1 MVAGTPSRIPLP
13 ASNMGATRASRRLW
27 DLMSPDRKG
36 SRATHSYFRQA
47 TAVSFFYT
55 GAFARGPEFV
65 VETTYAAEGPPRDGR
80 VGGRGGSARGLRR
93 RAGKLQQEAQPGPWR
108 SGRRRAR
115 GQPACGSPPQ
125 PNPRGRPPRDALGA
139 PPRSGRHRKPVG
151 QNGPPF
157 CPTGRVTRSATS
169 YGLMAGV
176 EGVPATTADGLL
188 PYTASTL
195 NVYSVF
201 SLSPDTTALTS

>member
-27 DLMSPDRKG
+27 DLMRPDRKG

-55 GAFARGPEFV
+55 GVIARGPEFV
-65 VETTYAAEGPPRDGR
+65 VDTTYAAEGPPRDGGLGRR
-80 VGGRGGSARGLRR
+80 VGSGRSLRR

-125 PNPRGRPPRDALGA
+125 PNPRGRPPQRRPRCTPALRQTPKARGA
-139 PPRSGRHRKPVG
+139 ERASVLPH
-151 QNGPPF
+151 GPSHSDP
-157 CPTGRVTRSATS
+157 TS

-195 NVYSVF
+195 NAYSVF

>member
-1 MVAGTPSRIPLP
+1 
-13 ASNMGATRASRRLW
+13 MGAWAGELAPPGAVGVGLANFSKRL
-27 DLMSPDRKG
+27 SPGHGGAGVGALADNRPADRHRSQTPG
-36 SRATHSYFRQA
+36 
-47 TAVSFFYT
+47 
-55 GAFARGPEFV
+55 
-65 VETTYAAEGPPRDGR
+65 DG
-80 VGGRGGSARGLRR
+80 
-93 RAGKLQQEAQPGPWR
+93 
-108 SGRRRAR
+108 
-115 GQPACGSPPQ
+115 
-125 PNPRGRPPRDALGA
+125 PPRDALGA

-195 NVYSVF
+195 SVYSVF

>member
-1 MVAGTPSRIPLP
+1 MDASAGEEALPGAVALGLAHFSKRLSPGHGGAGVGMLADNRLADRHHSQTP
-13 ASNMGATRASRRLW
+13 G
-27 DLMSPDRKG
+27 D
-36 SRATHSYFRQA
+36 
-47 TAVSFFYT
+47 
-55 GAFARGPEFV
+55 
-65 VETTYAAEGPPRDGR
+65 GPPRD
-80 VGGRGGSARGLRR
+80 AI
-93 RAGKLQQEAQPGPWR
+93 
-108 SGRRRAR
+108 
-115 GQPACGSPPQ
+115 
-125 PNPRGRPPRDALGA
+125 GA

-151 QNGPPF
+151 QHGPPF